1 MIYSVDNLAIL
12 AFYNLSMYYKMESQS
27 SLDFSTAPAPE
38 DKGLV
43 KDIVKKVLPV
53 VINKVVLPAL
63 LS

>member
-1 MIYSVDNLAIL
+1 MIYSVDNL
-12 AFYNLSMYYKMESQS
+12 AFYNLSMYYKMDSAP
-27 SLDFSTAPAPE
+27 LDFSTAPAPE

>member
-1 MIYSVDNLAIL
+1 
-12 AFYNLSMYYKMESQS
+12 MYYKMESQS

>member
-12 AFYNLSMYYKMESQS
+12 AFYNLSMYYKMESQ